1 MSYRR
6 DFTKP
11 FHCELIAN
19 KKAFELRK
27 LGEEWEGMSQ
37 NKHVV

>member
-11 FHCELIAN
+11 FYCELIAN

-27 LGEEWEGMSQ
+27 LGEEWEEIFA
-37 NKHVV
+37 KP